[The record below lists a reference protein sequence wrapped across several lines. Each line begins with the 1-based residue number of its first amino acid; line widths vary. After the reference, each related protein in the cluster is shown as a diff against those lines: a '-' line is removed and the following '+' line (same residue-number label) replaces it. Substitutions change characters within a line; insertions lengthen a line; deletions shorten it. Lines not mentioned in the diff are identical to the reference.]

1 MTEIPKTIGNYRIER
16 LLGEGGMAD
25 VYLATHMLM
34 NRQFAVKIIKPELC
48 ARDPLGTKRFIRE
61 AQLAQKVHHPN
72 VVKVFDVGE
81 DPSTGLLYLVME
93 FVKGV
98 TLADYSRGGKI
109 PSKEIRKIAC
119 DMAKALI
126 ALDEQ
131 GIVHRDIK
139 PSNIMLCSDGTLKL
153 MDLGI
158 AKGINIEKEGETALT
173 MENSVLGTPAF
184 ASPEQCRDSK
194 SVDIRADIYCLGAS
208 LYAIALGRPPYGGT
222 TAMEVLMKVM
232 DEKPQPLTNV
242 RSDLEP
248 DLVALIEWM
257 MEKSPDKRPQTPRDL
272 LVALVSRKIPTKR
285 WRYVFAGF
293 VALVIVI
300 GLFFGLWK
308 VQEKRKAA
316 ARLAEVHEEMR
327 KRQAK
332 EAVKKKCS
340 TLEERFADV
349 QKKLANEVKAS
360 KYDNRYVSLR
370 INDYANNI
378 DFVIQHFDAFK
389 VLVHQAQYYRIEE
402 QIKRRDL
409 ALNLDKSKFD
419 AEATAKFQEAF
430 NKSTR
435 SGDNFN
441 FNDAQVLK
449 ALKGGK
455 IDPNV
460 EVVSLEN
467 YKSMVPLLYYILP
480 KQEQW
485 GYSGNRNH
493 NELILELLK
502 LGVNTNN
509 IFKVQSYKKL
519 EMNDI
524 YLTVLT
530 TGGVDKLEHHLL
542 PVMKG
547 SSKPFARDLILLNH
561 DVHEKDDHGNTAL
574 HYAAQYGMFDVAA
587 LLLASGADI
596 NARNNSNESPLFVAA
611 RAGQATVEKL
621 LLTLGADTTLQ
632 NKEGKTFDFYREL
645 GLFQKAALACDV
657 EKLRGYLEKGFSPN
671 TVLVENKRTLLEHAC
686 AMDNFKMAELL
697 LKHKADTE
705 LHSAN
710 TSTPFASVNFD
721 RPLKDNK
728 IFTLLLEHGANPNT
742 DIPHKRGFILDVLID
757 SQNKNK
763 IDYIKELLDKS
774 NAAIGEDDSYCRIFE
789 PENKAILPLILEHIK
804 EFKND
809 IPILVVALA
818 GDAPDEI
825 IKILIEKKANVNCV
839 FSGRDHN
846 FPRKYAEVFL
856 KGGRTF
862 EEFSRTA
869 LYIAVER
876 RRLGAVKLL
885 LEHGAQKDWNSKNGK
900 NILHLETS
908 DEIKELLK

>member
-1 MTEIPKTIGNYRIER
+1 
-16 LLGEGGMAD
+16 
-25 VYLATHMLM
+25 
-34 NRQFAVKIIKPELC
+34 
-48 ARDPLGTKRFIRE
+48 
-61 AQLAQKVHHPN
+61 
-72 VVKVFDVGE
+72 
-81 DPSTGLLYLVME
+81 
-93 FVKGV
+93 
-98 TLADYSRGGKI
+98 
-109 PSKEIRKIAC
+109 
-119 DMAKALI
+119 
-126 ALDEQ
+126 
-131 GIVHRDIK
+131 
-139 PSNIMLCSDGTLKL
+139 
-153 MDLGI
+153 
-158 AKGINIEKEGETALT
+158 

-285 WRYVFAGF
+285 WRYVFAGL
-293 VALVIVI
+293 VALVIVL

-316 ARLAEVHEEMR
+316 ARLADAREEMR
-327 KRQAK
+327 RRQAK
-332 EAVKKKCS
+332 AKEAAKKRG
-340 TLEERFADV
+340 TLEERFTDV
-349 QKKLANEVKAS
+349 QKKLANEVKSS

-378 DFVIQHFDAFK
+378 DFVTQHFDAFK

-402 QIKRRDL
+402 QIKCRDL

-419 AEATAKFQEAF
+419 AEATAKFQEEI
-430 NKSTR
+430 NKAIR
-435 SGDNFN
+435 NHDNFN
-441 FNDAQVLK
+441 GARILK
-449 ALKGGK
+449 ALTGGK
-455 IDPNV
+455 IEPNV
-460 EVVSLEN
+460 EVVSVEN
-467 YKSMVPLLYYILP
+467 YKSTVPLLYYIL
-480 KQEQW
+480 QGGQ
-485 GYSGNRNH
+485 GNFSGNRNR
-493 NELILELLK
+493 NELVLELLK

-509 IFKVQSYKKL
+509 IFNVQSSKKL

-530 TGGVDKLEHHLL
+530 TGGVDTLEHLLL
-542 PVMKG
+542 PVIKG
-547 SSKPFARDLILLNH
+547 DRKPFARDLILLNH
-561 DVHEKDDHGNTAL
+561 DVHEKDDQGNTAL
-574 HYAAQYGMFDVAA
+574 HYAAKYGMFDVAA

-596 NARNNSNESPLFVAA
+596 NARNKSNESPLFAAA

-621 LLTLGADTTLQ
+621 LLTLGADATLQ

-657 EKLRGYLEKGFSPN
+657 EKMRGYLEKGFSPN
-671 TVLVENKRTLLEHAC
+671 MVLVENKSTLLEYAC
-686 AMDNFKMAELL
+686 AKDNFKMVELL
-697 LKHKADTE
+697 LKYKADTE

-710 TSTPFASVNFD
+710 KFTPLASINLQ

-742 DIPHKRGFILDVLID
+742 DIPHKRGFLLDALIG
-757 SQNKNK
+757 SQNKHR
-763 IDYIKELLDKS
+763 IDYIKELLAKS
-774 NAAIGEDDSYCRIFE
+774 NAAIGDDESYCRIFE
-789 PENKAILPLILEHIK
+789 PENKAILPLMLEHIK

-809 IPILVVALA
+809 IPVLVFALA
-818 GDAPDEI
+818 NDAPDEI
-825 IKILIEKKANVNCV
+825 LKILIEKNANVNCV
-839 FSGRDHN
+839 LSGRGYDL
-846 FPRKYAEVFL
+846 PEKYAEVFL
-856 KGGRTF
+856 KGGETF

-869 LYIAVER
+869 LYIAVEK

-885 LEHGAQKDWNSKNGK
+885 LEHGAQKDWISKNGK